1 MGAAIQID
9 ILHLQHDK
17 IWLRMPRKELTRFG
31 AAVSGYVGNSDGRT
45 MGFKTIAMG
54 EYLVGLVGRSTEHE
68 VWAE

>member
-1 MGAAIQID
+1 
-9 ILHLQHDK
+9 
-17 IWLRMPRKELTRFG
+17 MPRKELTRFG